1 MQDVELP
8 RQARWDD
15 AVGTGDHVE
24 AGARAQGYAS
34 SSEPVTARRMRAASA
49 GRGVI
54 RVPIFAFPGAGS
66 TIRLMNRPSG

>member
-24 AGARAQGYAS
+24 AGARAHGDGSQDACGIGAAAALFAS
-34 SSEPVTARRMRAASA
+34 
-49 GRGVI
+49 
-54 RVPIFAFPGAGS
+54 IFAFPGAGS
-66 TIRLMNRPSG
+66 AIRLMNRPSG